1 MHPGTASTS
10 PSLASSAGVR
20 AAYACHGAELYR
32 FALRWL
38 DDPGLAEEAVQD
50 TFLRAWRSAAKYDAG
65 VGSLRTWLF
74 AIARNVVIDLHR
86 ARSVRP
92 QSVELHPYHEV
103 ANADIAE
110 DLVLSWQVEDALRSL
125 TLEHRRAL
133 VETYYRGRP
142 YDDVAVE
149 LNIPVGTLRSRVFY
163 ALKALRLAL
172 QERGWDDDGH

>member
-1 MHPGTASTS
+1 MQPGTPSTS
-10 PSLASSAGVR
+10 PSLDTSAGVR
-20 AAYACHGAELYR
+20 AAYTTHGAELYR

-50 TFLRAWRSAAKYDAG
+50 TFLRAWRSAPRYDPGA
-65 VGSLRTWLF
+65 GSLRTWLF
-74 AIARNVVIDLHR
+74 AIARNVVIDVHR

-92 QSVELHPYHEV
+92 QPVELCPHHDVPD
-103 ANADIAE
+103 ADIAE
-110 DLVLSWQVEDALRSL
+110 GLVVSWQVEDALRSL
-125 TLEHRRAL
+125 TLDHRQAL

-149 LNIPVGTLRSRVFY
+149 LDIPVGTLRSRVFY